1 MPRTLSDVELE
12 IIENGEDDWV
22 LLAHVMGIV
31 AEASQQP
38 LNDSEALESASSVCL
53 ELCASGF
60 AQLGRYTD
68 QEHFVPWPERGAEL
82 QERLGNELRTPPP
95 GIDIELNRMR
105 IMLDILPEG
114 LAAWKR
120 QT

>member
-1 MPRTLSDVELE
+1 MPKTLNDIELE

-22 LLAHVMGIV
+22 LFAHIMGIV

-38 LNDSEALESASSVCL
+38 LNETDALESASSVCL

-68 QEHFVPWPERGAEL
+68 REHFSPWPEDGAALKERLRNEL
-82 QERLGNELRTPPP
+82 QTPPP

-120 QT
+120 QS